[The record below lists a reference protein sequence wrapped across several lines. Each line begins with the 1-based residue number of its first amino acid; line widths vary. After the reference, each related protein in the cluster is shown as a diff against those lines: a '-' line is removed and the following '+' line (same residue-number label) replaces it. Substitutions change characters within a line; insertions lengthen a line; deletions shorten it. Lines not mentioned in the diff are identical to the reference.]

1 MVAGLPAVEPHRP
14 VSPDARKLPGARPSA
29 LAAGEQ
35 GRHRRE
41 RRGEAV
47 RRIAAQKRALP
58 RALPGLGGE
67 KGRAKRRGCRRRGER
82 ERRSAPDTPDIADP
96 ADADAGPRP
105 VPVRRRAEGAGGRPV
120 GPLPAAA
127 CLRGARREGEGSVRR
142 KASAR
147 HRAVLPRGGT
157 DAHQGRDAHPVRT
170 ATARGR
176 RERHGR
182 MDGAGGSNPAHAGAP
197 KPTSGPAPIPPR
209 PLCKA
214 RCFRSHRGRI
224 EVQEQRIA
232 RREMHPDQL
241 RTSCMRT
248 VFG

>member
-96 ADADAGPRP
+96 ADADGGPRP
-105 VPVRRRAEGAGGRPV
+105 VPVRRRAEGAGGRPWGRYPRQHAYAERDV
-120 GPLPAAA
+120 KAKEAFVERHLRAIGRYFHVAERMHIKGGTRTLFALQPRGDDGNATAGWTGPAA
-127 CLRGARREGEGSVRR
+127 RIRRT
-142 KASAR
+142 SA
-147 HRAVLPRGGT
+147 P
-157 DAHQGRDAHPVRT
+157 
-170 ATARGR
+170 
-176 RERHGR
+176 
-182 MDGAGGSNPAHAGAP
+182 P
-197 KPTSGPAPIPPR
+197 KPTSGPAPIPPC